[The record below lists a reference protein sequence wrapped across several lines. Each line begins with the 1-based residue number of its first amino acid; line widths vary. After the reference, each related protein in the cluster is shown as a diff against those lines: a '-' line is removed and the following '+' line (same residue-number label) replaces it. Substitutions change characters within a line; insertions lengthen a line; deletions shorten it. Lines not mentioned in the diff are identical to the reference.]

1 MRVIR
6 YGKFGGPEVLE
17 LVEVPDPI
25 PGPGEVVVDV
35 HAASVNP
42 VDWKIRTGA
51 MERYFKTAF
60 PVIPGRDGAGVVA
73 ALGPGVAA
81 WKVGDAA
88 SFIAGHMGQGTY
100 AEKIALKTDRLVAKP
115 AALGFAEAAAYPL
128 AGLTAWMALVATAP
142 VEPGMAVL
150 VHGGAGGVG
159 GIAVQI
165 ARHRGARVIATASAA
180 NADYVRSLGAERVV
194 AYDREDFARVLNG
207 LDIVFDTMG
216 GEVHRRSYGVLKKGG
231 TLVWITAE
239 PVTDLGADHGVAVKQ
254 AVVRDNPDAFRGL
267 AQLVADGAIK
277 PQVGRVLPL
286 AQAAE
291 AHRLSQTTHVR
302 GKLVLDVP

>member
-1 MRVIR
+1 MRAIR
-6 YGKFGGPEVLE
+6 YETFGGPEVLD
-17 LVEVPDPI
+17 LVEAPDPVA
-25 PGPGEVVVDV
+25 GPGEVVVDV

-73 ALGPGVAA
+73 ALGAGAA
-81 WKVGDAA
+81 PWKVGDAV
-88 SFIAGHMGQGTY
+88 SFIAGHMGQGSY
-100 AEKIALKTDRLVAKP
+100 AEKIALKADRLIAKP

-142 VEPGMAVL
+142 VERGMRVL
-150 VHGGAGGVG
+150 VHAGAGGVG

-165 ARHRGARVIATASAA
+165 ARHRGARVVATASAA
-180 NADYVRSLGAERVV
+180 NADYVKSLGAERVV
-194 AYDREDFARVLNG
+194 AYDREDFAQALSS
-207 LDIVFDTMG
+207 LDLVFDTMG

-239 PVTDLGADHGVAVKQ
+239 PVVDLGADYGVAVKQ

-267 AQLVADGAIK
+267 AALVAEGAIV
-277 PQVGRVLPL
+277 PQVGRILAL

-291 AHRLSQTTHVR
+291 AHRLSETSHVR
-302 GKLVLDVP
+302 GKIVLVVR

>member
-286 AQAAE
+286 VQAAE

>member
-207 LDIVFDTMG
+207 LDIVFDTVG

-286 AQAAE
+286 VQAAE